1 MEKQLIQ
8 TLVKIAHHLNLHHI
22 YWVLGGSL
30 MLKLNGLVDDPQDI
44 DLMVSLED
52 AEKADKVLKSL
63 GSQLPKY
70 STQRYETQHFHEYL
84 IDGVDVDMIAG
95 FAINSKNIIYQF
107 PLDQSKPRESIEL
120 SDEIIYLDSLS
131 VWLEYYRLM
140 DRKDKVSI
148 IENHLKSGF

>member
-1 MEKQLIQ
+1 
-8 TLVKIAHHLNLHHI
+8 
-22 YWVLGGSL
+22 
-30 MLKLNGLVDDPQDI
+30 
-44 DLMVSLED
+44 
-52 AEKADKVLKSL
+52 
-63 GSQLPKY
+63 
-70 STQRYETQHFHEYL
+70 HFHEYL